1 MIKKSLYPG
10 RPIVRISGIFF
21 CVIILLLT
29 ACGNDKNKELIDNAP
44 LISQAYTDHTGRQ
57 ISLPQAPQRV
67 VSIAPNITEMIFA
80 IDGQDKLVA
89 RSQACDYPEETADFP
104 TVTTYPELSLEE
116 LKATEGDLIVTTDEI
131 FSPDKIERI
140 SQIGIPIYLQTYKK
154 LSDVYRG
161 IRDLGILLQKE
172 KVANQIADSLE
183 NLEAQI
189 TTATEGEVKYGTL
202 ILVSAYPEIIVVGG
216 KGFLNEIIQKS
227 GGRNLFADKD
237 QAYYTSSVEEILSR
251 NPEYLILP
259 SGNDQ
264 VYAELIN
271 QYPALFNTTADK
283 NKQVHVVNP
292 DYFYRPGPRMLEG
305 LMALTHILHNQLNR
319 ENFVGE

>member
-292 DYFYRPGPRMLEG
+292 DYFYRP
-305 LMALTHILHNQLNR
+305 
-319 ENFVGE
+319 

>member
-1 MIKKSLYPG
+1 
-10 RPIVRISGIFF
+10 
-21 CVIILLLT
+21 
-29 ACGNDKNKELIDNAP
+29 
-44 LISQAYTDHTGRQ
+44 
-57 ISLPQAPQRV
+57 
-67 VSIAPNITEMIFA
+67 
-80 IDGQDKLVA
+80 
-89 RSQACDYPEETADFP
+89 
-104 TVTTYPELSLEE
+104 
-116 LKATEGDLIVTTDEI
+116 
-131 FSPDKIERI
+131 
-140 SQIGIPIYLQTYKK
+140 
-154 LSDVYRG
+154 
-161 IRDLGILLQKE
+161 
-172 KVANQIADSLE
+172 E
-183 NLEAQI
+183 NLEARI
-189 TTATEGEVKYGTL
+189 TAATEGEVKYGTL

-237 QAYYTSSVEEILSR
+237 EAYYTSSVEEILSR

-259 SGNDQ
+259 SGSDQ

-271 QYPALFNTTADK
+271 QYPALYNTTADK